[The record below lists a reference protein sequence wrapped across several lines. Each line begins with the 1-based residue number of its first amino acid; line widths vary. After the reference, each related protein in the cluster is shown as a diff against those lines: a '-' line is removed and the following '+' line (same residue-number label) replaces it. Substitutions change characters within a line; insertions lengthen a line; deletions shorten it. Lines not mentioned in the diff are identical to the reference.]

1 MIDRDRPLAFWD
13 TPFLNKSAQRWSFCW
28 CIPLPCRQQ
37 ELEAQTEYI
46 RAHKDLLPT
55 NVMFFCYQEAV
66 GRCLQVGL
74 KPFKAILSSLTL
86 VPSGM
91 TTVTRRMWLRGQQM
105 FGPGLVSS
113 FYGSCCLGT
122 VMTFWHIL
130 AMYLPS
136 VQLPCLEEY
145 LHEQQTSITC
155 TEAGCFGRPRAPCRH
170 APSVVVFRGHR
181 GPNGPHSETTTGS
194 EAKHGRANC
203 SPHLSGLVGDLP
215 LGRPPLG
222 PPLPWYQ
229 CLFHSWDSSP
239 KTRNEILMT
248 TCLWFKTIYQMDL
261 RQFSLF
267 KVDIRLMERKR
278 LS

>member
-37 ELEAQTEYI
+37 KLEAQTEYI
-46 RAHKDLLPT
+46 RAHKDLLPR

-74 KPFKAILSSLTL
+74 KPFKAIVSSLTL

-122 VMTFWHIL
+122 VMTFWPCIFHQFSCRAQLGGIL
-130 AMYLPS
+130 AWAADLHHMYGGWLFLAP
-136 VQLPCLEEY
+136 E
-145 LHEQQTSITC
+145 
-155 TEAGCFGRPRAPCRH
+155 PCRH
-170 APSVVVFRGHR
+170 APSVVVFRGH
-181 GPNGPHSETTTGS
+181 
-194 EAKHGRANC
+194 
-203 SPHLSGLVGDLP
+203 P
-215 LGRPPLG
+215 L
-222 PPLPWYQ
+222 
-229 CLFHSWDSSP
+229 C
-239 KTRNEILMT
+239 
-248 TCLWFKTIYQMDL
+248 
-261 RQFSLF
+261 
-267 KVDIRLMERKR
+267 RK
-278 LS
+278 S

>member
-136 VQLPCLEEY
+136 VQLPC
-145 LHEQQTSITC
+145 SAWRNTC
-155 TEAGCFGRPRAPCRH
+155 MSSRPPSHVRRLVVLGAPERH
-170 APSVVVFRGHR
+170 AAMRH
-181 GPNGPHSETTTGS
+181 
-194 EAKHGRANC
+194 
-203 SPHLSGLVGDLP
+203 P
-215 LGRPPLG
+215 L
-222 PPLPWYQ
+222 W
-229 CLFHSWDSSP
+229 
-239 KTRNEILMT
+239 
-248 TCLWFKTIYQMDL
+248 
-261 RQFSLF
+261 
-267 KVDIRLMERKR
+267 
-278 LS
+278 